1 MERFQ
6 IEICANS
13 AISALRAQEGG
24 ANRVELCAGIPEGG
38 TTPSFGEIL
47 MARKLLTTTKL
58 HVIIRPRGGDFLYNE
73 TEIDI
78 MLRDI
83 EASRNAG
90 VDGIVIGC
98 LTKHGDIDIK
108 ANRRLIK
115 EADGM
120 NITFHRAFD
129 MCRNPKVALE
139 EIIDMGCN
147 RILTSGQK
155 NNAYCGIEEIK
166 ELIECAQNRIIIMPG
181 CGINPNNIKEIAE
194 RTGAKEFHF
203 SGRTTYDSK
212 MLYRNPDVSMGGT
225 VTIDEYKQA
234 ITDPDIVKAA
244 IKALSNNL

>member
-98 LTKHGDIDIK
+98 LTKHGDIDTK

-115 EADGM
+115 EADGL

-166 ELIECAQNRIIIMPG
+166 ELIECAQNRIIIRRVHP
-181 CGINPNNIKEIAE
+181 
-194 RTGAKEFHF
+194 
-203 SGRTTYDSK
+203 Y
-212 MLYRNPDVSMGGT
+212 
-225 VTIDEYKQA
+225 
-234 ITDPDIVKAA
+234 
-244 IKALSNNL
+244 